1 MSDSDVDDRE
11 LSVIQNAL
19 DPLSVGA
26 LALLLEAHSQTAR
39 NRQRLRI
46 LGPVHAH
53 HHLMQPSKHRLRLH
67 GLPFVHQD
75 FEEAAL
81 MMKLPKR
88 HATPWEGGRLAP
100 ITIVIS
106 RG

>member
-1 MSDSDVDDRE
+1 MRRMWSAVKHE
-11 LSVIQNAL
+11 LG
-19 DPLSVGA
+19 LSESG
-26 LALLLEAHSQTAR
+26 
-39 NRQRLRI
+39 
-46 LGPVHAH
+46 
-53 HHLMQPSKHRLRLH
+53 
-67 GLPFVHQD
+67 F

>member
-1 MSDSDVDDRE
+1 VTGRLARFARPQAYE
-11 LSVIQNAL
+11 L
-19 DPLSVGA
+19 
-26 LALLLEAHSQTAR
+26 
-39 NRQRLRI
+39 
-46 LGPVHAH
+46 PVPAI
-53 HHLMQPSKHRLRLH
+53 
-67 GLPFVHQD
+67 

>member
-1 MSDSDVDDRE
+1 MVLLVRFPP
-11 LSVIQNAL
+11 LQIAPSV
-19 DPLSVGA
+19 
-26 LALLLEAHSQTAR
+26 
-39 NRQRLRI
+39 LRI
-46 LGPVHAH
+46 GFGIG
-53 HHLMQPSKHRLRLH
+53 STI
-67 GLPFVHQD
+67 F

>member
-1 MSDSDVDDRE
+1 M
-11 LSVIQNAL
+11 AL
-19 DPLSVGA
+19 TKLQKAIFGTRRVA
-26 LALLLEAHSQTAR
+26 LESKKIAHES
-39 NRQRLRI
+39 
-46 LGPVHAH
+46 
-53 HHLMQPSKHRLRLH
+53 
-67 GLPFVHQD
+67 
-75 FEEAAL
+75 EEAVL